1 MYFLFIQNDK
11 IILIIKPHEISIFKN
26 SCEHTL
32 KMVTPVV
39 RELYDC
45 VCKLNAQGKNCTF
58 KSLKEQMPNHSHRDY
73 TLALDLFKDQ
83 QSFIE
88 SNAMPMPPELKSQV
102 DSMVTLQWATLC
114 QHFNE
119 LKKKLEKEFEERLK
133 EARSARDDALDNNE
147 LLKRTNQELSS
158 RLQEASKKNNE
169 LNVTNE
175 NFKEELNKKNFE
187 IGKLQER
194 VKAQETS
201 IKDLK
206 TAFDTIANK

>member
-1 MYFLFIQNDK
+1 M
-11 IILIIKPHEISIFKN
+11 
-26 SCEHTL
+26 
-32 KMVTPVV
+32 
-39 RELYDC
+39 
-45 VCKLNAQGKNCTF
+45 
-58 KSLKEQMPNHSHRDY
+58 
-73 TLALDLFKDQ
+73 
-83 QSFIE
+83 
-88 SNAMPMPPELKSQV
+88 
-102 DSMVTLQWATLC
+102 
-114 QHFNE
+114 
-119 LKKKLEKEFEERLK
+119 
-133 EARSARDDALDNNE
+133 
-147 LLKRTNQELSS
+147 LKRTNQELSS

>member
-1 MYFLFIQNDK
+1 MKTIFLQLK
-11 IILIIKPHEISIFKN
+11 LYVEYRAILDIDNLTQVYYEFFSKPAVAKAF
-26 SCEHTL
+26 
-32 KMVTPVV
+32 
-39 RELYDC
+39 D
-45 VCKLNAQGKNCTF
+45 A
-58 KSLKEQMPNHSHRDY
+58 
-73 TLALDLFKDQ
+73 FKDQ
-83 QSFIE
+83 QAFIE
-88 SNAMPMPPELKSQV
+88 NNAMPMPPELKSQV

-119 LKKKLEKEFEERLK
+119 QKKKLEKEFEERLK

-158 RLQEASKKNNE
+158 RLQEASEKNNE
-169 LNVTNE
+169 LHAANE

-187 IGKLQER
+187 IGMLQER

-206 TAFDTIANK
+206 GAFDKIANK